1 MAADIMQ
8 IGREILIAAR
18 NELFMNMPYLDL
30 AFSALGIESGEDN
43 TDSLATDGRYLYYDG
58 HYLSEK
64 YIRSPNRINRAFL
77 HAVLH
82 CMLRHLAKKKDKD
95 GEIWD
100 LACDIAVESIIDSLD
115 YPCLK
120 APAAV
125 MLRNKYYSLFETRM
139 KVLTAE
145 GIYRE
150 LLKNELEDHEI
161 NALRREFFADSH
173 NMWISDSKSQQE
185 GSDDQD
191 KNWEKMSESLQ
202 SSIKNG
208 MSDDASGGKAVFEQL
223 KVLSRRGTDYRE
235 FLKKFSVPKEIMSVD
250 GDSFDYIFY
259 TYGLSLYGNL
269 PLIEPQETREAKRIE
284 DFVIAIDTSM
294 STSGDTVRE
303 FLSVTYSVLLS
314 TETFLNRMNIHII
327 QCDDRIRSDV
337 LIRNTDELKTYM
349 EDFELI
355 GQSSTDFRPV
365 FEHIGKLLES
375 GQMSKLRGLLY
386 FTDGLGRY
394 PEKRPPYETAFI
406 IPDEG
411 ALDIKVPP
419 WALKVSLT
427 GEELNNARKGNI

>member
-1 MAADIMQ
+1 
-8 IGREILIAAR
+8 
-18 NELFMNMPYLDL
+18 MN
-30 AFSALGIESGEDN
+30 
-43 TDSLATDGRYLYYDG
+43 
-58 HYLSEK
+58 
-64 YIRSPNRINRAFL
+64 
-77 HAVLH
+77 
-82 CMLRHLAKKKDKD
+82 
-95 GEIWD
+95 
-100 LACDIAVESIIDSLD
+100 
-115 YPCLK
+115 
-120 APAAV
+120 
-125 MLRNKYYSLFETRM
+125 
-139 KVLTAE
+139 
-145 GIYRE
+145 
-150 LLKNELEDHEI
+150 
-161 NALRREFFADSH
+161 
-173 NMWISDSKSQQE
+173 
-185 GSDDQD
+185 
-191 KNWEKMSESLQ
+191 
-202 SSIKNG
+202 
-208 MSDDASGGKAVFEQL
+208 
-223 KVLSRRGTDYRE
+223 
-235 FLKKFSVPKEIMSVD
+235 
-250 GDSFDYIFY
+250 
-259 TYGLSLYGNL
+259 GNL